1 MRCHFMSLALILA
14 PVSAAAQDRAD
25 EGSLGYEAIMAGDY
39 TTAEAQLRNTKDFAW
54 NDPARLINLGQ
65 VMARMGRTKAAS
77 EYFRQAISAEE
88 CELILA
94 DGSVVSSREAA
105 LQALRDLRPVR
116 LSSR

>member
-1 MRCHFMSLALILA
+1 MRYLFMFLASAVA
-14 PVSAAAQDRAD
+14 PVSAHAQDRAD

-39 TTAEAQLRNTKDFAW
+39 ASAEAQLRNTKDYAW
-54 NDPARLINLGQ
+54 DDPARLINLGQ
-65 VMARMGRTKAAS
+65 VMARMGRLKAAS
-77 EYFRQAISAEE
+77 EYLRRAVRAEE

-105 LQALRDLRPVR
+105 LQALRELRPVR